1 MLVNALNLFES
12 GFDFIPDSLNVDANS
27 DVTGDRINLKNYERA
42 YYMLIKPAGTAG
54 DDLSIQLQQ
63 HDAASSGNSKALA
76 FSKLWY
82 KKAAS
87 ANVFTVVPT
96 WTAVEL
102 TSATD
107 DLDLV
112 SVNGADLAT
121 DTVGAVVVVEVRA
134 DSLDGANGYT
144 FVSALHEGDDISNA
158 LVINGHWL
166 LLGNRYPQAIPLTA
180 LS

>member
-1 MLVNALNLFES
+1 MLANALNIFES
-12 GFDFIPDSLNVDANS
+12 GFDIIPDTVNGDANS
-27 DVTGDRINLKNYERA
+27 DVTGDRINLKNWLRA
-42 YYMLIKPAGTAG
+42 YYLLIKPAGTAG
-54 DDLSIQLQQ
+54 DDLSIKLQQ
-63 HDAASSGNSKALA
+63 HDAATSGNSKALT

-87 ANVFTVVPT
+87 SNNFTAVPL

-112 SVNGADLAT
+112 SVNGVDLAT
-121 DTVGAVVVVEVRA
+121 DSVGAMVMVEVRS

-144 FVSALHEGDDISNA
+144 FVNAFHDGTDIGNA
-158 LVINGHWL
+158 LLVNGHWIL
-166 LLGNRYPQAIPLTA
+166 SGNRYPQAIPLTS